1 VTAPQTSDWPGR
13 EIPLASPVSP
23 AFAPPLPPAGSA
35 PVRAAQPTG
44 SLAIW
49 ALTLALMAVA
59 LSGLGILVWMANIRM
74 AVEQITGPNA
84 SQEEMQRVMQEEM
97 LSGRIRLLTPAN
109 SVVFGVAILSGLAGL
124 ILSIQSLIRQESR
137 RTTAILACVLSI
149 FFSFCPMLPML
160 AALAASQAKLAPTA
174 PASET
179 EPAAAAP
186 EDEPA
191 MATSWLTAKPD

>member
-1 VTAPQTSDWPGR
+1 
-13 EIPLASPVSP
+13 
-23 AFAPPLPPAGSA
+23 
-35 PVRAAQPTG
+35 
-44 SLAIW
+44 
-49 ALTLALMAVA
+49 MAVA
-59 LSGLGILVWMANIRM
+59 LSGLGILVWMANIGM

-109 SVVFGVAILSGLAGL
+109 SVVFGIAILSGLAGL
-124 ILSIQSLIRQESR
+124 ILSIQSLIRRESR

-149 FFSFCPMLPML
+149 FFTFCPMLPML

-186 EDEPA
+186 KGEPA